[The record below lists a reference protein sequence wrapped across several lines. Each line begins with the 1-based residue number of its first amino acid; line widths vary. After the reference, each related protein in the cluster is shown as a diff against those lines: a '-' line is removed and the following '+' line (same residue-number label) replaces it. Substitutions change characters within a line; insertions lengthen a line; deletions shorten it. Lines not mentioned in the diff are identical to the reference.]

1 MHPHTRWLELD
12 LKHRGARRITTFC
25 RRGDV
30 KANQLDDDQTNR
42 VILSSSSADVKGFQ
56 YQSEALRQNLQL
68 AEEGLPQLVSKTRHT
83 LATARRCCESYR
95 EGFPASSLL
104 ASKSLPMVSAAFLG
118 AETPQRLRIT
128 TLKISDT
135 LLLDG
140 LDRRDLF
147 FASRRLWKST
157 FGATLKRP
165 CTRRI
170 LSL

>member
-1 MHPHTRWLELD
+1 MTTQSRYSFVFLGRRE
-12 LKHRGARRITTFC
+12 GANINQKRYGRIYSL
-25 RRGDV
+25 R
-30 KANQLDDDQTNR
+30 
-42 VILSSSSADVKGFQ
+42 KG
-56 YQSEALRQNLQL
+56 
-68 AEEGLPQLVSKTRHT
+68 GLPQLVSKTRHT

-104 ASKSLPMVSAAFLG
+104 ASKSLPMVNAAFLG
-118 AETPQRLRIT
+118 PETPQRLRIA